1 MIDRSLMFSV
11 LMSLKPQYCQRILD
25 GVKTVEIRKTIPTL
39 KPPFKVYMYCT
50 KNKGSDDIL
59 KIGTGRKKNKG
70 NGFVV
75 GEFTC
80 DGYTFDE
87 APYNKLVEGS
97 TLNKD
102 ELMDY
107 GKRVRL
113 AGWHIK
119 DVVVYDKPK
128 ELKELGATRAPQSWC
143 YI

>member
-1 MIDRSLMFSV
+1 MVDRSLMFSV
-11 LMSLKPQYCQRILD
+11 LMSFKPKYCERIVSGL
-25 GVKTVEIRKTIPTL
+25 KTVEIRKTIPTL

-50 KNKGSDDIL
+50 KNKGTDDVF
-59 KIGTGRKKNKG
+59 KIGKKKV

-87 APYNKLVEGS
+87 APYSKLVEGS

-113 AGWHIK
+113 AGWHVK

-128 ELKELGATRAPQSWC
+128 ALKEIDAARAPQSWC